1 VANRSLKLTDKLYDY
16 LLDVSL
22 REDKVLAR
30 LRTET
35 RKLPLGIMQ
44 IGPDQGQFMSLI
56 VKLIGAVKA
65 IEVGTFTGYSSICV
79 ARALPPKGR
88 LICCDVSE
96 AYTAIARKY
105 WALAKVDHKI
115 SLKLAPATQSL
126 DELIKTGHSGTFDFA
141 FIDADKPNYGKYYEC
156 CLTLLRPGG
165 LIAVDNVLWS
175 GAVADSRKR
184 DADTTALR
192 AFNARLKRDKRVDIA
207 MLAIGDGLT
216 LARKR

>member
-1 VANRSLKLTDKLYDY
+1 MANRSLKLTDKLYDY

-79 ARALPPKGR
+79 ARALP
-88 LICCDVSE
+88 
-96 AYTAIARKY
+96 
-105 WALAKVDHKI
+105 
-115 SLKLAPATQSL
+115 
-126 DELIKTGHSGTFDFA
+126 
-141 FIDADKPNYGKYYEC
+141 
-156 CLTLLRPGG
+156 
-165 LIAVDNVLWS
+165 
-175 GAVADSRKR
+175 
-184 DADTTALR
+184 
-192 AFNARLKRDKRVDIA
+192 
-207 MLAIGDGLT
+207 
-216 LARKR
+216 